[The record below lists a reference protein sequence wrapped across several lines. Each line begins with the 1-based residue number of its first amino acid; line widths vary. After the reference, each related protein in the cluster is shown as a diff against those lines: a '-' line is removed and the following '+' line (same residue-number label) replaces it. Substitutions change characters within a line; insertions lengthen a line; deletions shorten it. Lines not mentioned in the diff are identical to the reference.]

1 MRISPKQ
8 FDEGSIMRL
17 IDGMRD
23 FVRIKKPLGK
33 MQVQKDSFTD
43 DIIKLVSCF
52 DTKLWFLDRD

>member
-1 MRISPKQ
+1 
-8 FDEGSIMRL
+8 
-17 IDGMRD
+17 MRD
-23 FVRIKKPLGK
+23 SVRIKKPLGK

>member
-23 FVRIKKPLGK
+23 SVRIKKPLGK

>member
-1 MRISPKQ
+1 
-8 FDEGSIMRL
+8 MRL

-23 FVRIKKPLGK
+23 SVRIKKPLRK